1 MRELCEQA
9 RTIVIVSHALN
20 TISELTD
27 EVIWIHQGKV
37 KIRDE
42 PEVAIE
48 AYQRF
53 LGVEQTDEAAL
64 EDP

>member
-1 MRELCEQA
+1 
-9 RTIVIVSHALN
+9 
-20 TISELTD
+20 
-27 EVIWIHQGKV
+27 V